1 MLKFLFNIVIKSDDV
16 TEVYLLVLQSI
27 DRFSYQWSSM
37 EAAKH
42 FLTVPNHLL
51 RDIITAWCFDHAI
64 PLPSSMST
72 SVASE
77 EVPPSEE
84 EMQLLLEKL
93 SMHSVEQKKALHR
106 IQLLSTSSKGVHP
119 CLDLW
124 HDLLPKLMG
133 LHKEWKS
140 TWARELEEETDNN
153 A

>member
-1 MLKFLFNIVIKSDDV
+1 
-16 TEVYLLVLQSI
+16 
-27 DRFSYQWSSM
+27 
-37 EAAKH
+37 
-42 FLTVPNHLL
+42 
-51 RDIITAWCFDHAI
+51 
-64 PLPSSMST
+64 MST